1 MFSCVCVQLCFL
13 PLVHLWNHPIN
24 ERDLYQYKKANV
36 SNERRKYFPP
46 LKTSPSEDSGL
57 FFCDHSSVAVVD
69 LLGPIKEEGKGDLV
83 KEDETNHT
91 TSEQLKGTRR
101 KMVLK
106 VDSPRHLRKGKR
118 SKKGIVK
125 PRKVQVKVYSNLI
138 NVLSC

>member
-1 MFSCVCVQLCFL
+1 MSLGNFLSCEYVFLRVCTVVLPAVGSPLEPPYKRKRPIPVQEGKC
-13 PLVHLWNHPIN
+13 VK
-24 ERDLYQYKKANV
+24 RKK
-36 SNERRKYFPP
+36 KYFPP

-69 LLGPIKEEGKGDLV
+69 LLAPVKEKGKGKLV

-101 KMVLK
+101 KMVIMA
-106 VDSPRHLRKGKR
+106 DSPRHLRKSKR

-125 PRKVQVKVYSNLI
+125 PRKV
-138 NVLSC
+138 